1 MSLFSQL
8 QSLADRISQSRDAV
22 TTEEA
27 TKTAFVLPFIQAL
40 GYDVFNPLEVT
51 PELNA
56 DVGLKKG
63 EKVDYAILVE
73 QKPVIIFECK
83 PMAATLNTEHSSQLF
98 RYFSV
103 TDVRIAVLTNGVEYH
118 FFTDLEK
125 PNQMDSSPFLKVN
138 MLELDELAVPQLE
151 KLAKK
156 SLDIGGLLDDASQ
169 LKLLREVRQ
178 FILAE
183 SRNPSDAFIKLVANG
198 VGISRLTPAIK
209 ASLEQVVPR
218 AWSENIRE
226 EIKSRIN
233 SAFQQPASNET
244 AQPED
249 SKTELSGDIETTDEE
264 IQAFLILRAIGSSL
278 ADPERIVMRDAKS
291 YCAILFDDNN
301 RKQICRLRFSSSGK
315 KQVTFFDE
323 SKQETTV
330 PLTSINELY
339 KHAEVIRSTVE
350 RFL

>member
-1 MSLFSQL
+1 MSLLSQL
-8 QSLADRISQSRDAV
+8 QALADRISQSRDAV

-63 EKVDYAILVE
+63 EKVDYAILVN
-73 QKPVIIFECK
+73 QSPVIIFECK
-83 PMAATLNTEHSSQLF
+83 PMAATLSNEHSSQLF

-103 TDVRIAVLTNGVEYH
+103 TDVRIAVLTNGLEYH
-118 FFTDLEK
+118 FYTDLEK

-138 MLELDELAVPQLE
+138 ILEIDEMVIPQLE
-151 KLAKK
+151 KLSKK

-169 LKLLREVRQ
+169 LKLLREVRHY
-178 FILAE
+178 ILSE
-183 SRNPSDAFIKLVANG
+183 CKNPSEAFIKLVATG
-198 VGISRLTPAIK
+198 VGISRLTPALRS
-209 ASLEQVVPR
+209 SLEQVVAR

-226 EIKSRIN
+226 EIKTRIN
-233 SAFQQPASNET
+233 TAFQQPTSGEVVAQADSSTEVAS
-244 AQPED
+244 
-249 SKTELSGDIETTDEE
+249 DIETTDEE
-264 IQAFLILRAIGSSL
+264 IQAFLIVRAIGTSL
-278 ADPERIVMRDAKS
+278 AEPERIVMRDAKS

-301 RKQICRLRFSSSGK
+301 RKQICRLRFSSSGR

-323 SKQETTV
+323 AKNETTV
-330 PLTSINELY
+330 PLQSINELY
-339 KHAEVIRSTVE
+339 KHADTIRSSIE